1 MTEKMIKLFI
11 TSVFILNI
19 LQISGVQGFSNFFS
33 EIFDDLRIGK
43 QKKNISRI
51 PYFREQILILSCQT

>member
-1 MTEKMIKLFI
+1 MIKLFI
-11 TSVFILNI
+11 TSVFIFNI

-43 QKKNISRI
+43 QKKT
-51 PYFREQILILSCQT
+51 FLGFHILGNKF